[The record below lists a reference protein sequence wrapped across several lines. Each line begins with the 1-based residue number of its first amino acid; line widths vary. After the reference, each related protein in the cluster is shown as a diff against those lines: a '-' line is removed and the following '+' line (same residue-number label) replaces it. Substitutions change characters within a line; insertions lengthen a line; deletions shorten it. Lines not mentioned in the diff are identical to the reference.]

1 MNEALFS
8 SKDMNWCTPVDF
20 FEGLDREFHFEL
32 DPAATDKS
40 AKCPKYF
47 TPADNGLDQ
56 SWGGYRVFCN
66 PPYGRQIAE
75 WVRKGY
81 EEGQKPG
88 TLVAMLIPARTDTQ
102 YWHDYVLNGKAD
114 EVRFIRGRLKFTD
127 EDGKAKDTAPF
138 PSALVI
144 WRGPD
149 MTKKPTACTTM

>member
-1 MNEALFS
+1 MS
-8 SKDMNWCTPVDF
+8 STSSSIPQPRTRAPSVRNTSPRPTTGWINR
-20 FEGLDREFHFEL
+20 G
-32 DPAATDKS
+32 
-40 AKCPKYF
+40 
-47 TPADNGLDQ
+47 
-56 SWGGYRVFCN
+56 GGYRVFCN